1 MRRNSRRLT
10 LKLSSETI
18 MLLGPPGFSAV
29 RGAGVLSG
37 QYPSQC
43 QPTLAETACVACDP
57 ESAACVSVGNCN
69 TLAAGCNTR

>member
-1 MRRNSRRLT
+1 MRRNSAKLT

-18 MLLGPPGFSAV
+18 RLLGPPGLLAA
-29 RGAGVLSG
+29 RGAGNLSG

-43 QPTLAETACVACDP
+43 QPTLVATACVACEP
-57 ESAACVSVGNCN
+57 ESAACVSVGDCN

>member
-18 MLLGPPGFSAV
+18 RLLEPPGLHAV
-29 RGAGVLSG
+29 RGANNVSG

-43 QPTLAETACVACDP
+43 EPTLAPTACVACAP
-57 ESAACVSVGNCN
+57 ASAACVSAGDCD
-69 TLAAGCNTR
+69 TMAARCTTK